1 MTLGIFVVWLDGC
14 LSWSTYSEWL
24 ELNAMGEGG
33 WLVVTQILFICAA
46 YNSLLSVSVGY
57 VLRVVEFRR
66 GGYA

>member
-1 MTLGIFVVWLDGC
+1 MEACPGVPIV
-14 LSWSTYSEWL
+14 SEWL

-66 GGYA
+66 GCYA